1 MPRGPDGGLGE
12 LELPA
17 NEPGSSIMPGKVNP
31 SQCEAMT
38 MVALQ
43 VFGHDTTVAFANAQG
58 PLQLNVYKPL
68 ILHDVLQ
75 SARLLDD
82 ACDAF
87 TRYCVEG
94 WSPTRPHRAHLRASL
109 MLVTALVP
117 HIGYSR
123 AAGDRHRRAPRA
135 GFRCARRRWPRA
147 TSRPATS
154 TSGSARRDGPAA
166 RRAGGSGRDRLT
178 RGRRVAAA

>member
-1 MPRGPDGGLGE
+1 
-12 LELPA
+12 
-17 NEPGSSIMPGKVNP
+17 MPGKVNP

-38 MVALQ
+38 MVALL
-43 VFGHDTTVAFANAQG
+43 VFGYDTTVALANAQR

-87 TRYCVEG
+87 TRFCVEG
-94 WSPTRPHRAHLRASL
+94 LTARPARIEAHLQASL

-123 AAGDRHRRAPRA
+123 AAAIATAAHRDRQPLREAAMASGHVSADD
-135 GFRCARRRWPRA
+135 FDRWV
-147 TSRPATS
+147 RPAEM
-154 TSGSARRDGPAA
+154 ARPHGVVEPE
-166 RRAGGSGRDRLT
+166 RR
-178 RGRRVAAA
+178 